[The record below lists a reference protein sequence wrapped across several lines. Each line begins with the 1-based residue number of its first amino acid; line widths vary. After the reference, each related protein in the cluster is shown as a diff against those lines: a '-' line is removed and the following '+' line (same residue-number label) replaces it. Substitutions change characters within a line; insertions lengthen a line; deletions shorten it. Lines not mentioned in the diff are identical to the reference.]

1 VVLIFA
7 NATLRSPDGKTAE
20 LDIQNINQFA
30 VVAVRPNGDVVISN
44 DSDDI
49 TPTNSKEL
57 K

>member
-1 VVLIFA
+1 VLIFA
-7 NATLRSPDGKTAE
+7 NATLRSTDGKTAE
-20 LDIQNINQFA
+20 LDILNNNQFA

-49 TPTNSKEL
+49 TSANL

>member
-1 VVLIFA
+1 M
-7 NATLRSPDGKTAE
+7 RSDTKTAE